1 MIETVRTACPH
12 DCPSACALV
21 VERVAPD
28 RIGRV
33 HGARDNPYT
42 RGVICAKVARYAER
56 QHHPDRLTLPQRR
69 VGAKGE
75 GAFQPISWD
84 DALDEIAEAFQGAT
98 ARLGSEAVWPYHSGG
113 TMGIVQRYGMER
125 LRNVMRYSRQKSTI
139 CVTPAESGWRAGI
152 GRLEGPDA
160 REMAEA
166 DLVVV
171 WGGNPVSTQ
180 VNQMTHIQQARRV
193 RGAKLAVVDC
203 YRTPTMEQADIPL
216 ILRPGTD
223 AALALAM
230 MCVMLEEGRAD
241 RDFLARLTD
250 FDAEVERHIRSRT
263 PAWAAGITGLEES
276 VIRDFARLYG
286 ATERAFIRL
295 GFGFTRSRNGS
306 LSMHA
311 VTALPAVG
319 GKWRHLGGGA
329 FFINFDNWKLDLRVA
344 HGLDALDPAIRVLDQ
359 SRIGPVLTGEAH
371 ALQGGPPVAAMLMQ
385 NANSANVAPD
395 SHLVRRGLSRPDLFL
410 AVHEQFPTETT
421 KYADVLLPAAT
432 FLEYDD
438 LYYGFGHTML
448 TVGRRVLPRHAEA
461 WSNHEVTQ
469 GLAKRLGARHRGFD
483 LSAWELL
490 DETLRASG
498 HGGIEAAAERGW
510 VEYQIPFDDAH
521 FLNGFPNET
530 GRFRFRADWAAIGP
544 YHANLPSLPDYV
556 PTAEAASDVH
566 PFRLVTPPA
575 RSFLNTSF
583 SETPSSRTREGRP
596 TALVHPDDA
605 ATLGLVPEARLRLG
619 NRRGEVLLH
628 WQAFEGVLP
637 GTVIVEGIWP
647 NRDWQGGLGINQ
659 LIGADPVPPA
669 GGVGFHDN
677 AVWARAA
684 AAETAL
690 LEAAE

>member
-1 MIETVRTACPH
+1 MTELLRSACPH
-12 DCPSACALV
+12 DCPSACALM

-28 RIGRV
+28 RIGRI
-33 HGARDNPYT
+33 HGARDNSYT

-56 QHHPDRLTLPQRR
+56 QHHPDRLTVPSRR
-69 VGAKGE
+69 QGAKGE
-75 GAFQPISWD
+75 GRFQPISWD
-84 DALDEIAEAFQGAT
+84 DALDEIAAAFQAAT
-98 ARLGSEAVWPYHSGG
+98 QRLGSEAVWPYHSGG
-113 TMGIVQRYGMER
+113 TMGIVQRYGLER
-125 LRNVMRYSRQKSTI
+125 FRNVMRYSRQKTTI

-160 REMAEA
+160 REMAQA
-166 DLVVV
+166 DLVIV

-180 VNQMTHIQQARRV
+180 VNQMTHIQQAKRA

-203 YRTPTMEQADIPL
+203 YRSPTMQQADIPL

-230 MCVMLEEGRAD
+230 MCVLLEEGMAD

-250 FDAEVERHIRSRT
+250 FDAEVERHIRART
-263 PAWAAGITGLEES
+263 PAWAAGITGLSEPQ
-276 VIRDFARLYG
+276 IRDFARLYG

-371 ALQGGPPVAAMLMQ
+371 ALRGGPPVAAMLMQ

-395 SHLVRRGLSRPDLFL
+395 SRLVRRGLSRDDLFL

-421 KYADVLLPAAT
+421 KYADILLPAAT
-432 FLEYDD
+432 FLECDD
-438 LYYGFGHTML
+438 MYYGFGHTML
-448 TVGRRVLPRHAEA
+448 TIAKRILPRHAQA
-461 WSNHEVTQ
+461 RSNHEVTQ
-469 GLAKRLGARHRGFD
+469 GLAKRLGAHHRGFE

-510 VEYQIPFDDAH
+510 IEYEMPFEDAH
-521 FLNGFPNET
+521 FLNGFPNQT
-530 GRFRFRADWAAIGP
+530 GRYRFKPDWASIGP
-544 YHANLPSLPDYV
+544 YHANLPSMPDYV
-556 PTAEAASDVH
+556 PTAEAASEAH

-583 SETPSSRTREGRP
+583 SETPSSRDREGQP
-596 TALVHPDDA
+596 TALVHPNDA
-605 ATLGLVPEARLRLG
+605 KALGLAADGRVRLG
-619 NRRGEVLLH
+619 NRRGEVVLA
-628 WQAFEGVLP
+628 WRTFDGVLP
-637 GTVIVEGIWP
+637 GTVVVEGVWP
-647 NRDWQGGLGINQ
+647 NRDWSGGLGINQ
-659 LIGADPVPPA
+659 LVGADPVPPG

-684 AAETAL
+684 AVELPLPA
-690 LEAAE
+690 AAE